1 MHFKFST
8 TPCASGKP
16 FARKPL
22 KVGTSVRTQ
31 RKTSQT
37 GGKNRL
43 RCSQNQEAIVVP
55 GREAQTPCRHV
66 QPSHSHAIV
75 ITQTSPLELPR
86 NAVIV
91 VAMLIIGIHVQ
102 LVVNHAEL
110 VAKLVILLMF
120 ADQNRE
126 LWPM

>member
-1 MHFKFST
+1 MFTESR
-8 TPCASGKP
+8 P
-16 FARKPL
+16 R
-22 KVGTSVRTQ
+22 
-31 RKTSQT
+31 
-37 GGKNRL
+37 
-43 RCSQNQEAIVVP
+43 EAIIVP

-66 QPSHSHAIV
+66 QPSHSQAIV

-102 LVVNHAEL
+102 VVVNHAEL

-120 ADQNRE
+120 ADRNLE
-126 LWPM
+126 LWRM